1 MAMPKKFALELKK
14 KEREAKKKAT
24 EEAKDRLR

>member
-14 KEREAKKKAT
+14 KERADKKKAL
-24 EEAKDRLR
+24 EEAK